1 MSGISNGQQQ
11 TTVTSD
17 CVLMKMNVIRLL
29 MTATSILGLTF
40 LVKSNPEEK
49 LNTLLRSQI
58 ANNSDDI
65 DNDGIGWT
73 TINEEVD
80 VVTPMVLSHLQKLGI
95 EHLQLPDMKE
105 SISIKPLF
113 ITYVAGLYL
122 TNGIVYNLF
131 GISRHGC
138 AFMTY
143 QGKSFLSRFY
153 LKINKLQFEY
163 TFSLNV
169 MAVEGS
175 GKVIGFLDNTI
186 VYAELAINVI
196 HFKLHLHDFRIME
209 FSNIHVQLDQER
221 LIRQLTGIILSPI
234 TNVFKDRITTSI
246 ADGLKE
252 QMQSVMDDFNN
263 EDPLQL
269 REFTKKL
276 LSGITGNGSSEL
288 KYH

>member
-1 MSGISNGQQQ
+1 MSGISNGSQQQ

-122 TNGIVYNLF
+122 TNVTSMCNW
-131 GISRHGC
+131 
-138 AFMTY
+138 T
-143 QGKSFLSRFY
+143 K
-153 LKINKLQFEY
+153 
-163 TFSLNV
+163 NV
-169 MAVEGS
+169 
-175 GKVIGFLDNTI
+175 
-186 VYAELAINVI
+186 
-196 HFKLHLHDFRIME
+196 
-209 FSNIHVQLDQER
+209 
-221 LIRQLTGIILSPI
+221 
-234 TNVFKDRITTSI
+234 
-246 ADGLKE
+246 
-252 QMQSVMDDFNN
+252 
-263 EDPLQL
+263 
-269 REFTKKL
+269 
-276 LSGITGNGSSEL
+276 
-288 KYH
+288 